1 MPNRGLPSLF
11 LFALAGAAV
20 AQETAGPAPTPASD
34 AHKAPDAKPPT
45 GRLDQNQPLVQ
56 LLAESLRR
64 LQTAGHRD
72 DALEVLAE
80 LGARERGDDL
90 AALLRRL
97 GASLQIDA
105 ATMQAALEAVRDAVA
120 PGNAPTREQV
130 VKWLRDLAVPELRAD
145 ARAGLL
151 RAWRSAL
158 PIAVQTL
165 LQERN
170 AVPMRPA
177 VVGDLEALVH
187 ELGARSLHR
196 SRRFDEAM
204 RRASLGTTGG
214 TLIADYSDNRVIQ
227 VDRDGKVVW
236 QMNDSY
242 GPFDAELL
250 PDGNLL
256 ITEFSA
262 GCVFEVD
269 LEGNRTWMF
278 EGLQAPH
285 HARRLANGNTLIAD
299 TQGGRVI
306 EVTPAKAIVWT
317 YDVQIRPF
325 GCERLPDGNTLIADG
340 LKDRVLEVS
349 PAKKVV
355 WEVGAMNLANN
366 VHDAHRLPDGNTLI
380 ALWGQGSVIEVDRE
394 GKVVWKVT
402 QLRSPSSVQR
412 LPNGHTLVADVT
424 HVHEFDRDGK
434 IVWEMQASGAM
445 QARRY

>member
-1 MPNRGLPSLF
+1 MPNLGLPSLF

-20 AQETAGPAPTPASD
+20 AQEAAGPAPTPASD
-34 AHKAPDAKPPT
+34 AHKALDAKPPT

-64 LQTAGHRD
+64 LQTAEHRD

-145 ARAGLL
+145 ARARLL

-177 VVGDLEALVH
+177 VVDDLEALVKD
-187 ELGARSLHR
+187 LDAR

-262 GCVFEVD
+262 GCVF
-269 LEGNRTWMF
+269 
-278 EGLQAPH
+278 
-285 HARRLANGNTLIAD
+285 
-299 TQGGRVI
+299 
-306 EVTPAKAIVWT
+306 
-317 YDVQIRPF
+317 
-325 GCERLPDGNTLIADG
+325 
-340 LKDRVLEVS
+340 
-349 PAKKVV
+349 
-355 WEVGAMNLANN
+355 
-366 VHDAHRLPDGNTLI
+366 
-380 ALWGQGSVIEVDRE
+380 
-394 GKVVWKVT
+394 
-402 QLRSPSSVQR
+402 
-412 LPNGHTLVADVT
+412 
-424 HVHEFDRDGK
+424 
-434 IVWEMQASGAM
+434 
-445 QARRY
+445 